1 MSTPSIP
8 SVDREA
14 LAAEIE
20 EATFVCSELTARR
33 AADAAIAYI
42 AAHQEPRVCAC
53 GAKYDRCPDCAADDA
68 YERGRKDA
76 ACDLEHADE
85 WVEVDQDTWL
95 DLPDGVRV
103 RQGWVRGLY
112 GGYRYFVHSDD
123 LPDPDAVWFRVLR
136 DDTLDD
142 AEREDWAGLLGHYG
156 PLREATPADLA
167 RVGLGGRLR
176 ALADAPDPL
185 EAPGTALGR
194 AYRPYVTSGTVP
206 TLNGAV
212 AACHV
217 CRGGPGMPCHPDPTE
232 GDQA

>member
-8 SVDREA
+8 GVDREA

-53 GAKYDRCPDCAADDA
+53 GAKCDRCPDCAADDA

-112 GGYRYFVHSDD
+112 FVHSRYFVHRDD
-123 LPDPDAVWFRVLR
+123 LPDPDADLVERMARALLAFDLRV
-136 DDTLDD
+136 
-142 AEREDWAGLLGHYG
+142 
-156 PLREATPADLA
+156 
-167 RVGLGGRLR
+167 LGGRVPNGR
-176 ALADAPDPL
+176 WEGWGEGVQERYREAARAALA
-185 EAPGTALGR
+185 
-194 AYRPYVTSGTVP
+194 AYRE
-206 TLNGAV
+206 
-212 AACHV
+212 
-217 CRGGPGMPCHPDPTE
+217 E
-232 GDQA
+232 GR

>member
-1 MSTPSIP
+1 MNTTH
-8 SVDREA
+8 RETV
-14 LAAEIE
+14 IE
-20 EATFVCSELTARR
+20 FLDVAVEADT
-33 AADAAIAYI
+33 
-42 AAHQEPRVCAC
+42 
-53 GAKYDRCPDCAADDA
+53 DDA
-68 YERGRKDA
+68 
-76 ACDLEHADE
+76 
-85 WVEVDQDTWL
+85 
-95 DLPDGVRV
+95 
-103 RQGWVRGLY
+103 
-112 GGYRYFVHSDD
+112 
-123 LPDPDAVWFRVLR
+123 
-136 DDTLDD
+136 

-217 CRGGPGMPCHPDPTE
+217 CRGETGTPCHPDPTE

>member
-8 SVDREA
+8 GVDREA

-103 RQGWVRGLY
+103 RQGWVR
-112 GGYRYFVHSDD
+112 
-123 LPDPDAVWFRVLR
+123 
-136 DDTLDD
+136 
-142 AEREDWAGLLGHYG
+142 
-156 PLREATPADLA
+156 
-167 RVGLGGRLR
+167 LR

-194 AYRPYVTSGTVP
+194 ACRPYVTSGTVP

-217 CRGGPGMPCHPDPTE
+217 CRGETGTPCHPDPTE

>member
-8 SVDREA
+8 GVDREA

-20 EATFVCSELTARR
+20 EATFVCRELTARR

-53 GAKYDRCPDCAADDA
+53 GAKCDRCPDCAADDA

-103 RQGWVRGLY
+103 RQGWVRGL
-112 GGYRYFVHSDD
+112 GTRRRDRYFVHSDD
-123 LPDPDAVWFRVLR
+123 FPDPDADLV
-136 DDTLDD
+136 
-142 AEREDWAGLLGHYG
+142 ERMARALLAFDLPNGRWEGWGEDVQERY
-156 PLREATPADLA
+156 REAA
-167 RVGLGGRLR
+167 RA
-176 ALADAPDPL
+176 ALA
-185 EAPGTALGR
+185 
-194 AYRPYVTSGTVP
+194 AYRE
-206 TLNGAV
+206 
-212 AACHV
+212 
-217 CRGGPGMPCHPDPTE
+217 E
-232 GDQA
+232 GR

>member
-8 SVDREA
+8 GVDREA

-76 ACDLEHADE
+76 AHQEPRVCACGAKYDRCPDCAADDAYERGRKDAACDLEH
-85 WVEVDQDTWL
+85 
-95 DLPDGVRV
+95 
-103 RQGWVRGLY
+103 
-112 GGYRYFVHSDD
+112 
-123 LPDPDAVWFRVLR
+123 
-136 DDTLDD
+136 
-142 AEREDWAGLLGHYG
+142 
-156 PLREATPADLA
+156 
-167 RVGLGGRLR
+167 
-176 ALADAPDPL
+176 ADAPDPL

-217 CRGGPGMPCHPDPTE
+217 CRGETGTPCHPDPTE